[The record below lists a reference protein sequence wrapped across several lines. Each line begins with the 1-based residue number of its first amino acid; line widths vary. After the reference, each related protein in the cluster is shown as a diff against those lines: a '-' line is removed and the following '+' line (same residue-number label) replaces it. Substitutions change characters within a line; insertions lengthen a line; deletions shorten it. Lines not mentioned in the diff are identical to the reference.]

1 MCRKCSLIATLAKAE
16 AKCASA
22 PKPVKP
28 RRKPKKAPEPNQSQV
43 VQELKQALQFDIEG
57 ELVSLYAGH
66 A

>member
-16 AKCASA
+16 TKCISA

-28 RRKPKKAPEPNQSQV
+28 RRKPKKAPEQNRSQV
-43 VQELKQALQFDIEG
+43 VQELKQALEFDIEG
-57 ELVSLYAGH
+57 ELVSFHAGL